1 MAEGLSNSGVSSHL
15 HVGVRTVEAYINAV
29 FTALGASTPHPNCV
43 LCFSDTF
50 RTERAGAT
58 GR

>member
-29 FTALGASTPHPNCV
+29 FTALGLHTAPELRPV
-43 LCFSDTF
+43 LF
-50 RTERAGAT
+50 
-58 GR
+58 